1 MARPTNSI
9 RKISRVGRAKSF
21 AVVIPVEVMRSLGW
35 RERQRVVVKRVARG
49 ISITDAKTKKKKTLA

>member
-21 AVVIPVEVMRSLGW
+21 SVVIPVEIIRSLGW
-35 RERQRVVVKRVARG
+35 KEKQRVVVKRVARG
-49 ISITDAKTKKKKTLA
+49 ISIVDAKTKKKK